1 VCPTTGGSFLSPP
14 PHVTKMLADAGITT
28 EQVIEKRMSL
38 LRRMVSF
45 GVRLVCGADAG
56 IGPAKAHGRYADAVI
71 ELSQVTGTVS
81 ALVAASSGA
90 AEAIGLSRSKGRLRR
105 EFDADILVAGNL
117 ATDANAL
124 RDVRQ
129 VVLRRVPV
137 SPLSGPSRSP

>member
-1 VCPTTGGSFLSPP
+1 
-14 PHVTKMLADAGITT
+14 
-28 EQVIEKRMSL
+28 MSL

-71 ELSQVTGTVS
+71 ELGQVTGTVP

-90 AEAIGLSRSKGRLRR
+90 AEAIGLGRSKGRLRR
-105 EFDADILVAGNL
+105 GLDGDILVVAGNL
-117 ATDANAL
+117 ATDVNAL

-129 VVLRRVPV
+129 VVLRVCR
-137 SPLSGPSRSP
+137 SRRCRDRLEALDRHSLQPCAQVKRTVRALRRT